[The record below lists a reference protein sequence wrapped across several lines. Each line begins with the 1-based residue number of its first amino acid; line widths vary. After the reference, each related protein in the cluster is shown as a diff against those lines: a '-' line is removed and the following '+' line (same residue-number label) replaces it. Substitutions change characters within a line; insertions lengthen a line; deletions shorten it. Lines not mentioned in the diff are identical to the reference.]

1 MTKHFRHNFGLIC
14 FSILLILTAYL
25 PAQIEFDPENDVGL
39 EVSVSPDTVPS
50 DGAGN
55 IILTIGLPK
64 NVHITGDDMGFFF
77 AEMDSLAGVTWQKTI
92 FPAGIMHDGD
102 LVFRGI
108 TKVKI
113 PFNLNGDFKSGDV
126 IEVSGVLGYQICTE
140 NDPIYCTPPIERSFA
155 DSLIIGEA
163 SGQTGTTDNSGS
175 DQAATIEKKL
185 SIEERTK
192 RALES
197 GSWVVLL
204 WIFLGGMAL
213 SFTPCVY
220 PVIPIT
226 IAYIGARSGGS
237 RLKGFTLSLVFV
249 LGLGLVYSTLGVVAA
264 ATGGVFGLSTQNPW
278 VVGFVSAIFMIMG
291 VGMMGAFEIS
301 LPSSIQTKLS
311 SKKRSGYLGALFVG
325 GTTGLIAAPCVGPVL
340 VALLSWV
347 SSAGNLFLGFLY
359 LFVFAMGL
367 GVLFV
372 VIGTF
377 AGVLAALPKA
387 GGWMDKVKLVFG
399 VILIAA
405 AIYFGKSLVPPTL
418 FTLLVG
424 LALMI
429 LAGLMGGFSRLDS
442 DAEFGARTWRAL
454 AAFFLVLGVF
464 YTLMGLFKAEDI
476 NFSSIGTGGTAS
488 NSVETDSQYSGDWIE
503 DDIEGAFAKAVASN
517 KPVVIDFWAEW
528 CAACLE
534 LEHKTFSVPSVYEK
548 LNSDFIALKVDGTK
562 VNDETKAKW
571 AKFGVRGLPTVLF
584 MTPDRKE
591 ITRFEAFRTVDE
603 VLPILEEVTSGNF
616 H

>member
-1 MTKHFRHNFGLIC
+1 MMKILKHNIETVCLC
-14 FSILLILTAYL
+14 LILLLAFSLT
-25 PAQIEFDPENDVGL
+25 AQIEFDPENDVGL
-39 EVSVSPDTVPS
+39 KISVNPSTVPS
-50 DGAGN
+50 ESASSISIEID
-55 IILTIGLPK
+55 LPE
-64 NVHITGDDMGFFF
+64 NVHITGGDDGFFF
-77 AEMDSLAGVTWQKTI
+77 VEMDSLAGVIWQETV
-92 FPAGIMHDGD
+92 FSSGVMHEED
-102 LVFRGI
+102 LVYRGLVKV
-108 TKVKI
+108 TK
-113 PFNLNGDFKSGDV
+113 PFSLKGVHQPGDR
-126 IEVSGVLGYQICTE
+126 IEVYGILGYQICTE
-140 NDPIYCTPPIERSFA
+140 NDPIYCTPPVERNFKTTFT
-155 DSLIIGEA
+155 IGEA
-163 SGQTGTTDNSGS
+163 SGQINSDPKSNPEKTGEAN
-175 DQAATIEKKL
+175 AKL
-185 SIEERTK
+185 SIEERTRK
-192 RALES
+192 ALES

-204 WIFLGGMAL
+204 WIFLGGVAL

-278 VVGFVSAIFMIMG
+278 VIGFVSVVFLIMG
-291 VGMMGAFEIS
+291 AGMMGAFEIS
-301 LPSSIQTKLS
+301 LPSSVQTKLS
-311 SKKRSGYLGALFVG
+311 SKKRSGYIGALFVG

-340 VALLSWV
+340 VALLGWV

-367 GVLFV
+367 GMLFI

-387 GGWMDKVKLVFG
+387 GGWMEKVKVVFG

-405 AIYFGKSLVPPTL
+405 ALYLGKSLIPPTL
-418 FTLLVG
+418 FTILVG

-442 DAEFGARTWRAL
+442 DAELSERFWRAL
-454 AAFFLVLGVF
+454 AAFTLLLGIF
-464 YTLMGLFKAEDI
+464 YTLTGLFKAENI
-476 NFSSIGTGGTAS
+476 NLSTVGSAGNPSSAIEPLKAS
-488 NSVETDSQYSGDWIE
+488 SGANWIE
-503 DDIEGAFAKAVASN
+503 NDIDEAFARAKQSN

-534 LEHKTFSVPSVYEK
+534 LEHKTFSAPIVYEK
-548 LNSDFIALKVDGTK
+548 LNSDFIALKVDGTT
-562 VNDETKAKW
+562 VNEEIKQTW
-571 AKFGVRGLPTVLF
+571 NRFRIHGLPTVLF

-603 VLPILEEVTSGNF
+603 VLPILLQVASE
-616 H
+616 